1 VTVAAARAAGTT
13 YLLSRS
19 GVTKGNGVTTF
30 AELRPVESRFR
41 LDPEIM
47 AGPIYRKY
55 EKATR
60 KVWDAKQLDYEQDAA
75 DWRRMRELERAGIA
89 TITVRFE
96 AGEQEVTDEL
106 LPMLA
111 AAHALGRFD
120 WVMFISTFMLE
131 EARHSEFFTLW
142 HAHVP
147 GLLTP
152 ADKAAYWPAREHTVD
167 PLGRF
172 TVGEPV
178 YEGLPRYG
186 KQLSAAVESGNEPT
200 IEGAFV
206 QFATL
211 YCAWVEG
218 VLTMPSYEIVLDT
231 TELWDV
237 LPTLRRG
244 FRNILGDE
252 GRHITFGTHACR
264 ILIEKNRE
272 YEALAHGVIDEYR
285 GNAVGMLEYQ
295 RGVPGLDL
303 HKYQGQKAR
312 HYLNRCREMGVTA
325 DQSLVDQIL
334 DPEIDFVVGVE
345 AG

>member
-1 VTVAAARAAGTT
+1 
-13 YLLSRS
+13 
-19 GVTKGNGVTTF
+19 VTTF
-30 AELRPVESRFR
+30 AELRPVERRFR
-41 LDPEIM
+41 LDQEIM
-47 AGPIYRKY
+47 AGAIYRKY

-60 KVWDAKQLDYEQDAA
+60 KIWDAKQLDYERDAA
-75 DWRRMRELERAGIA
+75 DWARMTHEQRAGIG

-120 WVMFISTFMLE
+120 WVMFLSTFMVE

-142 HAHVP
+142 HARVAN
-147 GLLTP
+147 LVTP
-152 ADKAAYWPAREHTVD
+152 AEKAAFWPLREHTVD

-172 TVGEPV
+172 KVGEPV
-178 YEGLPRYG
+178 YLGLPEYG
-186 KQLSAAVESGNEPT
+186 GRLSAAVQAGDET
-200 IEGAFV
+200 AIEGAFV

-218 VLTMPSYEIVLDT
+218 VLTMPSYEIVIDI
-231 TELWDV
+231 TESWDV
-237 LPTLRRG
+237 LPALRQG

-252 GRHITFGTHACR
+252 GRHITFGTEACR
-264 ILIEKNRE
+264 ILIEKNRAH
-272 YEALAHGVIDEYR
+272 EALAHAVIDEYR

-303 HKYQGQKAR
+303 QKYQRQKVR
-312 HYLNRCREMGVTA
+312 HYLNRCREMRITP
-325 DQSLVDQIL
+325 DKSLVDQIL

>member
-1 VTVAAARAAGTT
+1 MA
-13 YLLSRS
+13 
-19 GVTKGNGVTTF
+19 TF
-30 AELRPVESRFR
+30 AQLRPVELRFR
-41 LDPEIM
+41 LDQEIM

-55 EKATR
+55 EKAART
-60 KVWDAKQLDYEQDAA
+60 VWDPKELDYGRDGA
-75 DWRRMRELERAGIA
+75 DWARMTERQRMGIA

-120 WVMFISTFMLE
+120 WVMYISTFIHE

-142 HAHVP
+142 HARVA
-147 GLLTP
+147 GLRTP
-152 ADKAAYWPAREHTVD
+152 AEKAAYWPPREHTVD

-172 TVGEPV
+172 KVGEPV
-178 YEGLPRYG
+178 YEGLPKYG
-186 KQLSAAVESGNEPT
+186 DRLKTAVDSGDAAA
-200 IEGAFV
+200 IEAAFV

-218 VLTMPSYEIVLDT
+218 VLTMPSYEIVIDT

-237 LPTLRRG
+237 LPTLRKG
-244 FRNILGDE
+244 FRRILGDE
-252 GRHITFGTHACR
+252 GRHITFGTQANR
-264 ILIEKNRE
+264 ILIEQNPA
-272 YEALAHGVIDEYR
+272 YETLAHEVIDEYR

-295 RGVPGLDL
+295 RNVPGLDL
-303 HKYQGQKAR
+303 HKYQRQKAR
-312 HYLNRCREMGVTA
+312 HYLNRCREMGIEA
-325 DQSLVDQIL
+325 DRSLVDQIL
-334 DPEIDFVVGVE
+334 DPEIDLVVGVE

>member
-1 VTVAAARAAGTT
+1 M
-13 YLLSRS
+13 
-19 GVTKGNGVTTF
+19 TTF
-30 AELRPVESRFR
+30 AELRPVETRFR

-60 KVWDAKQLDYEQDAA
+60 KIWDAKQLDYEPDRA
-75 DWRRMRELERAGIA
+75 DWERMTDAQRQGIA

-120 WVMFISTFMLE
+120 WVMFLSTFMLE

-142 HAHVP
+142 HARVP
-147 GLLTP
+147 ELHSP
-152 ADKAAYWPAREHTVD
+152 EDKADYWPLRDHTVD
-167 PLGRF
+167 PSGRF

-178 YEGLPRYG
+178 YEGLPKYG
-186 KQLSAAVESGNEPT
+186 KKLTAAVESGDEAA

-211 YCAWVEG
+211 YRTWVEG
-218 VLTMPSYEIVLDT
+218 VLTMPSYEIVIDT
-231 TELWDV
+231 TELWNV
-237 LPTLRRG
+237 LPTLRQG
-244 FRNILGDE
+244 FKNILGDE
-252 GRHITFGTHACR
+252 GRHITFGTQATR
-264 ILIEKNRE
+264 ILIEKNTA
-272 YEALAHGVIDEYR
+272 YEALAHDVIDEYR

-295 RGVPGLDL
+295 RNVPGLDL
-303 HKYQGQKAR
+303 GKYQSQKAR
-312 HYLNRCREMGVTA
+312 HYLNRCREMGVTP

>member
-1 VTVAAARAAGTT
+1 
-13 YLLSRS
+13 
-19 GVTKGNGVTTF
+19 
-30 AELRPVESRFR
+30 
-41 LDPEIM
+41 M
-47 AGPIYRKY
+47 
-55 EKATR
+55 KA
-60 KVWDAKQLDYEQDAA
+60 VNLIPSDAQ
-75 DWRRMRELERAGIA
+75 RAGIA
-89 TITVRFE
+89 MITVRFE

-120 WVMFISTFMLE
+120 WVMYISTFIHE

-142 HAHVP
+142 HARVA
-147 GLLTP
+147 GLRSP
-152 ADKAAYWPAREHTVD
+152 AEKAAYWPLREHTID

-186 KQLSAAVESGNEPT
+186 KQLRAAVDSGDEAA
-200 IEGAFV
+200 IEAAFV
-206 QFATL
+206 RFTTL

-218 VLTMPSYEIVLDT
+218 VLTMPSYEIVIDT
-231 TELWDV
+231 TELWDR

-244 FRNILGDE
+244 FRRILSDE
-252 GRHITFGTHACR
+252 GRHITFGTQSCR
-264 ILIEKNRE
+264 ILIESNPAH
-272 YEALAHGVIDEYR
+272 EALVHEVINEYR

-295 RGVPGLDL
+295 RNVPGLDL
-303 HKYQGQKAR
+303 DKYQRQKVR
-312 HYLNRCREMGVTA
+312 HYLNRCREMRITP
-325 DQSLVDQIL
+325 DESLVEQIL

>member
-1 VTVAAARAAGTT
+1 M
-13 YLLSRS
+13 
-19 GVTKGNGVTTF
+19 TTF
-30 AELRPVESRFR
+30 AEQRPVETRFR
-41 LDPEIM
+41 LDEEIM

-60 KVWDAKQLDYEQDAA
+60 KIWDAKQLDYEQDAA
-75 DWRRMRELERAGIA
+75 DWQKLTEDQRSGIVM
-89 TITVRFE
+89 ITVRFE

-120 WVMFISTFMLE
+120 WVMFLSTFMLE
-131 EARHSEFFTLW
+131 EARHSEFFTIW
-142 HAHVP
+142 HARVA

-152 ADKAAYWPAREHTVD
+152 ADKAAFWPLREHTVD

-172 TVGEPV
+172 QVGEPV
-178 YEGLPRYG
+178 YLGLPTYG
-186 KQLSAAVESGNEPT
+186 ARLSAAVQSGDEAA

-218 VLTMPSYEIVLDT
+218 VLTMPSYEIVIDI
-231 TELWDV
+231 TEQWGA
-237 LPTLRRG
+237 LPTLRQG

-252 GRHITFGTHACR
+252 GRHITFGTQACR
-264 ILIEKNRE
+264 TLIEKNPA
-272 YEALAHGVIDEYR
+272 YEALAHEVIDEYR

-295 RGVPGLDL
+295 RSVPGLDL
-303 HKYQGQKAR
+303 QKYQRQKVR
-312 HYLNRCREMGVTA
+312 HYLNRCREMGITP
-325 DQSLVDQIL
+325 DQTLVDQIL

>member
-1 VTVAAARAAGTT
+1 
-13 YLLSRS
+13 
-19 GVTKGNGVTTF
+19 VTTF
-30 AELRPVESRFR
+30 EEIGSVEARFR
-41 LDPEIM
+41 LSQEIM

-60 KVWDAKQLDYEQDAA
+60 AGWNPKEFDYDQDVA
-75 DWRRMRELERAGIA
+75 DWGRMTASQRAGIA

-111 AAHALGRFD
+111 AAHALRRFD
-120 WVMFISTFMLE
+120 WVMYITTFMHE

-142 HAHVP
+142 HARVA
-147 GLLTP
+147 GLHTP
-152 ADKAAYWPAREHTVD
+152 AEKAAYWPPREHTVD
-167 PLGRF
+167 PSGRF
-172 TVGEPV
+172 RAGEPV
-178 YEGLPRYG
+178 YEGLPKYG
-186 KQLSAAVESGNEPT
+186 GRLTAAVNSGDEEA

-211 YCAWVEG
+211 YCAWIEG
-218 VLTMPSYEIVLDT
+218 VLTMPSYEIVIDT

-244 FRNILGDE
+244 FRRILSDE
-252 GRHITFGTHACR
+252 GRHITFGTQACR
-264 ILIEKNRE
+264 ILIEQNP
-272 YEALAHGVIDEYR
+272 AHEPLVHAVIDEYR

-295 RGVPGLDL
+295 RNVPALDL
-303 HKYQGQKAR
+303 DKYQRQKVR
-312 HYLNRCREMGVTA
+312 HYLNRCREMGITP
-325 DQSLVDQIL
+325 DRSLVDQIL
-334 DPEIDFVVGVE
+334 DPELDFVVGVQ

>member
-1 VTVAAARAAGTT
+1 
-13 YLLSRS
+13 
-19 GVTKGNGVTTF
+19 VTTF

-55 EKATR
+55 EKAART
-60 KVWDAKQLDYEQDAA
+60 VWDPKEFDYAPDAA
-75 DWRRMRELERAGIA
+75 DWGRMSEAQRAGMA

-111 AAHALGRFD
+111 AAHALHRFD
-120 WVMFISTFMLE
+120 WVMYISTFMHE

-142 HAHVP
+142 HARVAGLYTP
-147 GLLTP
+147 GE
-152 ADKAAYWPAREHTVD
+152 KAAYWPLREHTVD

-178 YEGLPRYG
+178 YEGLPKYG
-186 KQLSAAVESGNEPT
+186 RKLSAAVDSGDRT
-200 IEGAFV
+200 AIEGAFV

-211 YCAWVEG
+211 YCAWIEG
-218 VLTMPSYEIVLDT
+218 VLTMPSYEIVIDT

-237 LPTLRRG
+237 LPALRKG
-244 FRNILGDE
+244 FRRILADE
-252 GRHITFGTHACR
+252 GRHITFGTQASR
-264 ILIEKNRE
+264 ILIEQNPA
-272 YEALAHGVIDEYR
+272 YEALAHAVINEYR

-295 RGVPGLDL
+295 RNVPGLDL
-303 HKYQGQKAR
+303 EKYQRQKAR
-312 HYLNRCREMGVTA
+312 HYLNRCREMGIA
-325 DQSLVDQIL
+325 PDQSLVDQIL